1 MKLRRALVTA
11 AATAALA
18 PIALLSAPAAFADDP
33 APVTTAGATD
43 TQPTETPDPA
53 PSTDAPGTGESDGSA
68 DAEQPP
74 AGGTED
80 GSGSEAGTE
89 DGSGAEAGTGEE
101 AGTEPGTEPGAED
114 GTKTETPGT
123 ETPTTTSPSPSE
135 TTDPLESCDD
145 VADEDDKGTVA
156 ELRGLPS
163 KIVAGSG
170 WHDFT
175 YRVANASDRD
185 FDKVYASLY
194 VFAVADD
201 AEGSDATKYLT
212 VQWRG
217 ADGWHDAAIGDE
229 TMLPFQHSG
238 PLAPGE
244 HADFALRIQVDAKA
258 PAGFGAGVS
267 LGMSVDS
274 DGLCSFNDGENSLY
288 EFEILAA
295 GTKPGEVPPA
305 KGKPGKP
312 VKPRPSNTPAPQ
324 ASSTPL
330 GGSLAETGSSSML
343 PTVGMIG
350 GIAVVAGAGVVYSV
364 RRRKVGA
371 EG

>member
-11 AATAALA
+11 AATAAIA

-33 APVTTAGATD
+33 APVTTAGAESPAAD
-43 TQPTETPDPA
+43 STESPA
-53 PSTDAPGTGESDGSA
+53 PTTPSEAESTPADGPATDA
-68 DAEQPP
+68 
-74 AGGTED
+74 AGAGAED
-80 GSGSEAGTE
+80 GSGTE
-89 DGSGAEAGTGEE
+89 DGSGAEAGT
-101 AGTEPGTEPGAED
+101 ED
-114 GTKTETPGT
+114 TTKPVTPGT
-123 ETPTTTSPSPSE
+123 ETPATETPATGTPATSPSPSE

-145 VADEDDKGTVA
+145 IADEDDKGTVA

-175 YRVANASDRD
+175 YRVANKSERD
-185 FDKVYASLY
+185 FDKMYASLY
-194 VFAVADD
+194 VAAVADD
-201 AEGSDATKYLT
+201 DEFSDATDHLT

-217 ADGWHDAAIGDE
+217 ADGWHDVTIGAE
-229 TMLPFQHSG
+229 TMLPFQESG
-238 PLAPGE
+238 PLSPGE
-244 HADFALRIQVDAKA
+244 HADFALRVQVDAKA
-258 PAGFGAGVS
+258 PAGWGAAVT

-274 DGLCSFNDGENSLY
+274 DGVCSFNDADTALY

-324 ASSTPL
+324 ASSTPID
-330 GGSLAETGSSSML
+330 GSLAETGSSSML